1 MMRNSKD
8 ARINLFILAAVCVA
22 ALLYTTHQMCRLSSW
37 IVYHDH
43 VWGEMDSNGHG
54 SEHYAAEAFH
64 QFRFWRGPIIEA
76 IVGLVFLVLLWR
88 HLFMPRPT
96 LTRNDRPSSAQQE
109 TSPPTPQ

>member
-1 MMRNSKD
+1 MRNPKD

-43 VWGEMDSNGHG
+43 VWAEMDRTGHG
-54 SEHYAAEAFH
+54 SEHLTAEMFH
-64 QFRFWRGPIIEA
+64 QFRFHGILIIEA

-88 HLFMPRPT
+88 HLFMPPPMPAP
-96 LTRNDRPSSAQQE
+96 NDRPPGIQQE
-109 TSPPTPQ
+109 TTTPTPQ